1 MEETLVPRKGVSLMQ
16 RTRNALSDLFGQ
28 LMTRKFW
35 GDLFRQVIK
44 DMAFSLM
51 ASVGDSM
58 MRFAK
63 TKALAAGGSI
73 NTTTEASSPTS
84 SAFSKG
90 FHPQPT
96 YNPSAALANTGS
108 GYPGYPAR

>member
-1 MEETLVPRKGVSLMQ
+1 MK
-16 RTRNALSDLFGQ
+16 RTRNLFAALFGQ
-28 LMTRKFW
+28 LVTRKFW
-35 GDLFRQVIK
+35 GDLFQQVIK

-51 ASVGDSM
+51 ASIGDSLL
-58 MRFAK
+58 RFAK

-73 NTTTEASSPTS
+73 NTTAETSSPTS
-84 SAFSKG
+84 SAFSRG

-108 GYPGYPAR
+108 GYPGYPPR